1 MNTTHPKPYPAYK
14 PSGVPWLGDV
24 PKHWEVRRLQ
34 TVAEMRVSNVDK
46 HTREGEFPVRLC
58 NYVDVYKNDRITQA
72 MPFMSATASKDEI
85 ERFRL
90 KRDDVLITKD
100 SEAWD
105 DIGVPAL
112 VTESADDLLS
122 GYHLALLR
130 SSKEILGAYLSRT
143 LQSRAVAYQFHIVAN
158 GVTRYG
164 LTHAGIQSVRLPL
177 PPLPEQRAIVRYL
190 DHADG
195 RIRRYLSAKERLIAL
210 LEEEKQAVINQAVT
224 RGLDPNVR
232 LKPSGVEWLGDVPE
246 HWEIR
251 RLKQISVVQTGIT
264 LGKNY
269 GDAELIERP
278 YLRVANVQSSR
289 LDLST
294 VTTVH
299 VPPSEIERAT
309 LKIGDVLMTE
319 GGDIDKLGRGCVWWG
334 NIPDCLHQNHIFAVR
349 LNRTVLLPEFLVELM
364 GSSHGRSY
372 FQVTA
377 KQTTNLATTN
387 RATLGNFPL
396 YLPSV
401 TEQQT
406 ILDYVAE
413 QCGVQDAAIA
423 RARRQID
430 LLQEYRTRLI
440 ADVVTGKLD
449 VRAAAAHLRDEP
461 EDHVNHD

>member
-14 PSGVPWLGDV
+14 SSGVQWLSDV
-24 PKHWEVRRLQ
+24 PAHWEV
-34 TVAEMRVSNVDK
+34 
-46 HTREGEFPVRLC
+46 VRLGGIGVFSKGSGGTKDDEVPDGIPC
-58 NYVDVYKNDRITQA
+58 VRYGDLYTTHTHFIRRTRGYVSPARA
-72 MPFMSATASKDEI
+72 SAYTPI
-85 ERFRL
+85 NRG
-90 KRDDVLITKD
+90 DVLFPTSGETI
-100 SEAWD
+100 E
-105 DIGVPAL
+105 DIGKSAVNLMHTQVLCGGDLIIFRPTVPMEPKFAGYSL
-112 VTESADDLLS
+112 DCHSAQAQKSLM
-122 GYHLALLR
+122 GR
-130 SSKEILGAYLSRT
+130 
-143 LQSRAVAYQFHIVAN
+143 
-158 GVTRYG
+158 
-164 LTHAGIQSVRLPL
+164 GITIMHVYSAQLKYFRLPL
-177 PPLPEQRAIVRYL
+177 PPLTEQTAIVRYL
-190 DHADG
+190 DHADR

-423 RARRQID
+423 RARCQMD